1 MHSAATLDR
10 FSGGLIIDRA
20 SKAQEYRAAMQSA
33 LWFGAA
39 PRTPFRI
46 VSETTRNSSAK
57 ICGGSNKRAE
67 VRSAQGRIFAVF
79 GRHCSASSSVAIAAP
94 APLLVRGQ
102 LECHENEDSGHA
114 DSVACQTVGDLGWP
128 VIPEL
133 KFVPKRHLGSGSFG
147 KVFLAEDFPGG
158 GRASSDSE
166 RQDVAVKL
174 LHKENKQPQNSFRSI
189 CRRANLH
196 REAEVLQTLQG
207 KPHIVELRGLYE
219 DDEFAYITM
228 EACDGD
234 LQGLL
239 DRSNGSIA
247 ERVVAGLARQ
257 MCRAIR
263 SVHEENIC
271 YSDVKVS

>member
-1 MHSAATLDR
+1 MQGALRYAA
-10 FSGGLIIDRA
+10 
-20 SKAQEYRAAMQSA
+20 
-33 LWFGAA
+33 AA
-39 PRTPFRI
+39 PRAPFRI
-46 VSETTRNSSAK
+46 VSEPTRNSSPAAFAPAK
-57 ICGGSNKRAE
+57 ICSGSNKRAE
-67 VRSAQGRIFAVF
+67 VRCAHRIFAVS
-79 GRHCSASSSVAIAAP
+79 GRHCSASSSVAAAP
-94 APLLVRGQ
+94 LPLERGQ
-102 LECHENEDSGHA
+102 LDCHENEDSGHA
-114 DSVACQTVGDLGWP
+114 YSVACQTGDLGWP

-133 KFVPKRHLGSGSFG
+133 FVPKRHLGSGSFG
-147 KVFLAEDFPGG
+147 KVFLAEDVPGG
-158 GRASSDSE
+158 GASSDSE

-174 LHKENKQPQNSFRSI
+174 MHKENKQGQDSLRSI
-189 CRRANLH
+189 CRRANLR

-239 DRSNGSIA
+239 DRSNGPID

-257 MCRAIR
+257 MCWALR

-271 YSDVKVS
+271 YSDVKVSWMSTFMIASWGLAAVDDAELFG